1 MPAEPRRNSR
11 KISTDD
17 EIELKRARGEI
28 SCAECRRLKLKCDKK
43 LPCGSC
49 VRRGCTSICPNGSL
63 SAGQGTRF
71 ILADTDQLHRKI
83 SEMSERIR
91 QLEDALAIFQAGISH
106 ERHPLLRDELLTIK
120 FGPEVRRT
128 VDEEHTRDMLSSSID
143 ALGTLTVGE
152 HGETK
157 YFGRSAGSETTT
169 EVDDEGEAVPS
180 FESELTNVAIAFPL
194 AIIEEGTDALI
205 EKLEAHLPSQPRAWA
220 LCETY
225 LEHTTWW
232 CRPIKRDELID
243 DILVPIYNCVKD
255 PQRSAYHRDAADED
269 GRCPHLLASLFFVFA
284 VGALLDLTLKPCSA
298 EAELYYRLGRAALSM
313 RSVFDSPELET
324 VQALVLMAKYH
335 SLCIQRYSLE
345 SAWRISS
352 LAAKIGQS
360 VHRDSAQWKLDD
372 KHVQRRRNLFWEMF
386 TLETMHCMSLGRPP
400 SLSFNH
406 IDCELP
412 DDDEAGVSD
421 DGSNLHGF
429 WAFKHSFT
437 RDIYAGVID
446 GMLSAKPP
454 SYAQVLDYDR
464 KIRQTSLPNVRLY
477 LRPDEAN
484 YSNPAVVLKSFFLS
498 HFRSITM
505 IHIHRTFFAQ
515 ALLDNPTN
523 PLSSPYAPSFLAAN
537 RCASILLRSF
547 LHHWNRSP
555 EICSR
560 FWGMWTHAFSAAV
573 ILGSTVTRSPNA
585 TMAPSALTDLD
596 LAVDFFERGALLS
609 PRARQALP
617 ILRNLKDRALKAF
630 NEYRNRHMS
639 PSLDIQLHIGPE
651 DQFQDELAIFGGQT
665 RVLTNKFLNRKR
677 TRIPS
682 KPRGDPSA
690 APTPTANSPTTTA
703 TPIAA
708 PSAPASASTPS
719 DDGAPLPQNVEEQMS
734 RVHPSLMEYLALF
747 PSNASISV
755 VNQGPSAAH
764 AQQQDQQ
771 QSMAMDTSD
780 SPFAP
785 PQREQRHSGLASPP
799 SLSSGS
805 SAASVAAPFTPDGL
819 SGGHAQHSHAH
830 PHAHAHAQYAQQQAL
845 QGDPL
850 EFLNVLPTGDA
861 VGGALADPSAFFF
874 GPDMG
879 LGGGVGVGVGVGA
892 GMGMGGAGAG
902 GGLLFGLGGEAGAG
916 DGWASL
922 MRETGIFDPTLG
934 QQPGAGQGNGAFGEA
949 GDSFLQY

>member
-11 KISTDD
+11 KVSTDD

-128 VDEEHTRDMLSSSID
+128 VDDEHNRDMLSSSID

-157 YFGRSAGSETTT
+157 YFGRSAGSETLISTT
-169 EVDDEGEAVPS
+169 SDILDEGEPAPS
-180 FESELTNVAIAFPL
+180 FEPELTNAAITFPL
-194 AIIEEGTDALI
+194 AIIEEGTDALL
-205 EKLEAHLPSQPRAWA
+205 EKLEAHLPPQPRAWA
-220 LCETY
+220 LCETF
-225 LEHTTWW
+225 LEHLSWW

-255 PQRSAYHRDAADED
+255 PTRNTYHKDAGPED
-269 GRCPHLLASLFFVFA
+269 GRCPHLLAVLFFVFA
-284 VGALLDLTLKPCSA
+284 LGSLVDLTLQPCSA

-324 VQALVLMAKYH
+324 VQALVLMGEYH
-335 SLCIQRYSLE
+335 SLCIQRYSIE
-345 SAWRISS
+345 SAWRIIS
-352 LAAKIGQS
+352 LASKVAQS
-360 VHRDSAQWKLDD
+360 VGLHRDSAQWKLGE
-372 KHVQRRRNLFWEMF
+372 KHVQRRRNLFWELFAIEMI
-386 TLETMHCMSLGRPP
+386 HCMSLGRPP
-400 SLSFNH
+400 AISFTH

-412 DDDEAGVSD
+412 DDDEGGISD
-421 DGSNLHGF
+421 DGNNLRGF
-429 WAFKHSFT
+429 WGFKHSFT
-437 RDIYAGVID
+437 RDIYSSVID
-446 GMLSAKPP
+446 GMLSAKAP
-454 SYAQVLDYDR
+454 SYATVLEYDR
-464 KIRQTSLPNVRLY
+464 KIRQTTLPNVRLY

-484 YSNPAVVLKSFFLS
+484 YSNPSVVLKSFFLS

-515 ALLDNPTN
+515 ALLDHPTN
-523 PLSSPYAPSFLAAN
+523 PLASPYAPSFLAAN

-596 LAVDFFERGALLS
+596 LAVDFFERGAAMS

-617 ILRNLKDRALKAF
+617 ILRNLKERALNAF

-665 RVLTNKFLNRKR
+665 RVLTNKYLSRKR
-677 TRIPS
+677 TKVPA
-682 KPRGDPSA
+682 KPRTDTSSA
-690 APTPTANSPTTTA
+690 SNASTP
-703 TPIAA
+703 
-708 PSAPASASTPS
+708 APASTPQTASTPS
-719 DDGAPLPQNVEEQMS
+719 DDGMQFSQHVDEQMS
-734 RVHPSLMEYLALF
+734 SVHPSLVEYLSLF
-747 PSNASISV
+747 PSSASISV
-755 VNQGPSAAH
+755 VSQSQNS
-764 AQQQDQQ
+764 QQQQQ
-771 QSMAMDTSD
+771 QGSMGSSS

-785 PQREQRHSGLASPP
+785 PPSVSSPP
-799 SLSSGS
+799 PFAPSDSMSGVQS
-805 SAASVAAPFTPDGL
+805 HAPPPHAASQHQHQHPHQPQPQLQQAQAVQGAAPD
-819 SGGHAQHSHAH
+819 A
-830 PHAHAHAQYAQQQAL
+830 
-845 QGDPL
+845 DPL
-850 EFLNVLPTGDA
+850 QFLNVLPTGDPT
-861 VGGALADPSAFFF
+861 GQIADPSAFFSMSPEMTSGMFSSPF
-874 GPDMG
+874 GMVEP
-879 LGGGVGVGVGVGA
+879 
-892 GMGMGGAGAG
+892 AGAG
-902 GGLLFGLGGEAGAG
+902 N
-916 DGWASL
+916 DQWASL
-922 MRETGIFDPTLG
+922 MRETGIFD
-934 QQPGAGQGNGAFGEA
+934 AQGNFRQ
-949 GDSFLQY
+949 DSFNVNGQPDLFTAF

>member
-11 KISTDD
+11 KVSTDD

-49 VRRGCTSICPNGSL
+49 VRRGCTSICPNGHL

-128 VDEEHTRDMLSSSID
+128 VDDEHQRDMLSSSID

-152 HGETK
+152 HGESK
-157 YFGRSAGSETTT
+157 YFGRSAGSETLISTT
-169 EVDDEGEAVPS
+169 TDPEEA
-180 FESELTNVAIAFPL
+180 SEAAPLLEPQLGNVAIAFPL
-194 AIIEEGTDALI
+194 TIVEEGTDALI
-205 EKLEAHLPSQPRAWA
+205 EKLEAHLPPQTRAWA

-225 LEHTTWW
+225 LEHSSWW
-232 CRPIKRDELID
+232 CRPIKRDELIND
-243 DILVPIYNCVKD
+243 VLVPIYNCVKD
-255 PQRSAYHRDAADED
+255 PQKNSYHRDSESE
-269 GRCPHLLASLFFVFA
+269 RCPHLLAVLYFVFA
-284 VGALLDLTLKPCSA
+284 LGSLVDLTLPPCSA
-298 EAELYYRLGRAALSM
+298 EAELYYRLGRAALSL
-313 RSVFDSPELET
+313 RSVFDSPEIET
-324 VQALVLMAKYH
+324 VQALAVMAGYH
-335 SLCIQRYSLE
+335 SLCIQRYTLE
-345 SAWRISS
+345 SAWRLVS
-352 LAAKIGQS
+352 LAAKVAQS
-360 VHRDSAQWKLDD
+360 VPFLDRDSAPWKLTE
-372 KHVQRRRNLFWEMF
+372 KQVQRRRNLFWELF
-386 TLETMHCMSLGRPP
+386 TLEMMHCMSLGRPS
-400 SLSFNH
+400 SLSSNH

-412 DDDEAGVSD
+412 TDEEAGVSD
-421 DGSNLHGF
+421 DGTDLHGF

-437 RDIYAGVID
+437 RDIYAEVID
-446 GMLSAKPP
+446 GMLSAKAP
-454 SYAQVLDYDR
+454 SYAQVLEFDR
-464 KIRQTSLPNVRLY
+464 KIRQTTLPNVRLY

-484 YSNPAVVLKSFFLS
+484 YSNPSIVLKSFFLS

-555 EICSR
+555 ELCSR

-596 LAVDFFERGALLS
+596 LAVDFFERGASMS

-617 ILRNLKDRALKAF
+617 ILKNLKERALKAF

-665 RVLTNKFLNRKR
+665 RVLTNKFLSRKK
-677 TRIPS
+677 TKYPT
-682 KPRGDPSA
+682 KPREPSTSSA
-690 APTPTANSPTTTA
+690 SGASTPMPTSSP
-703 TPIAA
+703 PA
-708 PSAPASASTPS
+708 PSATPHTASTPS
-719 DDGAPLPQNVEEQMS
+719 DDGGTPLSQNVEEQMS
-734 RVHPSLMEYLALF
+734 HVHPSLMEYLALF
-747 PSNASISV
+747 PSSASISLV
-755 VNQGPSAAH
+755 SQNQQQHVPMDADGPDFAAH
-764 AQQQDQQ
+764 V
-771 QSMAMDTSD
+771 
-780 SPFAP
+780 
-785 PQREQRHSGLASPP
+785 ASPP
-799 SLSSGS
+799 ASSVSAFAVAGPPRPLS
-805 SAASVAAPFTPDGL
+805 DGVSEPL
-819 SGGHAQHSHAH
+819 DPRGAHSHPQH
-830 PHAHAHAQYAQQQAL
+830 QSQHQHQHQQCQL
-845 QGDPL
+845 PLDPL
-850 EFLNVLPTGDA
+850 QFLNVLPTGDPS
-861 VGGALADPSAFFF
+861 GQIADPSAFFAMGVGG
-874 GPDMG
+874 GPD
-879 LGGGVGVGVGVGA
+879 GVA
-892 GMGMGGAGAG
+892 GMFASPFPVGDTSSPAGGAGAG
-902 GGLLFGLGGEAGAG
+902 GAG
-916 DGWASL
+916 DGWTSL
-922 MRETGIFDPTLG
+922 MRETGIFD
-934 QQPGAGQGNGAFGEA
+934 AQGNFRQDAFNTQP
-949 GDSFLQY
+949 DTFPLF

>member
-17 EIELKRARGEI
+17 EIELKRARGEV

-128 VDEEHTRDMLSSSID
+128 VDEEHSRDLLSSSID

-152 HGETK
+152 HGESK
-157 YFGRSAGSETTT
+157 YFGRSAGSETLISVSTT
-169 EVDDEGEAVPS
+169 SDPDEEVEAVPS
-180 FESELTNVAIAFPL
+180 FEAELANVAIAFPL
-194 AIIEEGTDALI
+194 AIVDEGTDALL
-205 EKLEAHLPSQPRAWA
+205 EKLEAHLPPQPRAWA

-232 CRPIKRDELID
+232 CRPVKRDELID
-243 DILVPIYNCVKD
+243 DILVPIYNCLKD
-255 PQRSAYHRDAADED
+255 PSKNAYHRDAGDDD
-269 GRCPHLLASLFFVFA
+269 GRCPHLLAVLYFVFA
-284 VGALLDLTLKPCSA
+284 VGALLDLTLQPCSA
-298 EAELYYRLGRAALSM
+298 EAELYYRLGRSALSL

-324 VQALVLMAKYH
+324 VQALVIMTKYH
-335 SLCIQRYSLE
+335 SLCTQRYSIE
-345 SAWRISS
+345 SAWRIAS
-352 LAAKIGQS
+352 LASKIGQS
-360 VHRDSAQWKLDD
+360 VGLHRDSALWKLDD

-386 TLETMHCMSLGRPP
+386 TLEMMHCMTLGRPP
-400 SLSFNH
+400 SLSFQH

-412 DDDEAGVSD
+412 DDDEAVVGD
-421 DGSNLHGF
+421 DGSDLRGM

-454 SYAQVLDYDR
+454 SYAQVLEYDR

-484 YSNPAVVLKSFFLS
+484 YSNPAVVCKSFFLS

-515 ALLDNPTN
+515 ALLDNPSN

-560 FWGMWTHAFSAAV
+560 FWGMWTHAFSAAI
-573 ILGSTVTRSPNA
+573 ILGSTVTRSPSA

-596 LAVDFFERGALLS
+596 LAVDFFERGAAMS

-639 PSLDIQLHIGPE
+639 PSLDIQLHIGGPE

-665 RVLTNKFLNRKR
+665 RVLTNKFLSRKR
-677 TRIPS
+677 TRFPA
-682 KPRGDPSA
+682 KPRDATASA
-690 APTPTANSPTTTA
+690 ATTPTSASAVSPSSA
-703 TPIAA
+703 STPTSTPA
-708 PSAPASASTPS
+708 PMSASACTPRTASTPS
-719 DDGAPLPQNVEEQMS
+719 DDGTTLPQNMEEQMAH
-734 RVHPSLMEYLALF
+734 VHPSLMEYLALF
-747 PSNASISV
+747 PAAASISL
-755 VNQGPSAAH
+755 VNQSSQHVP
-764 AQQQDQQ
+764 
-771 QSMAMDTSD
+771 MDISD

-785 PQREQRHSGLASPP
+785 PSAAPVSSPP
-799 SLSSGS
+799 AMSTS
-805 SAASVAAPFTPDGL
+805 SASASVSSSSSFAPPDTLPGVHP
-819 SGGHAQHSHAH
+819 SSHGPHQQH
-830 PHAHAHAQYAQQQAL
+830 QA
-845 QGDPL
+845 GDPL
-850 EFLNVLPTGDA
+850 DFLNVLPVGDPTDHL
-861 VGGALADPSAFFF
+861 VDPSAFFSM
-874 GPDMG
+874 GPEMTNAIFNG
-879 LGGGVGVGVGVGA
+879 TFA
-892 GMGMGGAGAG
+892 MGGAGDAS
-902 GGLLFGLGGEAGAG
+902 G
-916 DGWASL
+916 DQWASL
-922 MRETGIFDPTLG
+922 MRETGIFDVQGAFRQDPF
-934 QQPGAGQGNGAFGEA
+934 GAGGGQA
-949 GDSFLQY
+949 DSFPQY

>member
-11 KISTDD
+11 KVSTDD

-128 VDEEHTRDMLSSSID
+128 VDDEHQRDMLSSSID

-157 YFGRSAGSETTT
+157 YFGRSAGSETLISTAADD
-169 EVDDEGEAVPS
+169 VDDAEAVPS
-180 FESELTNVAIAFPL
+180 FEAELANVAIAFPL
-194 AIIEEGTDALI
+194 AIVNEGTDALL
-205 EKLEAHLPSQPRAWA
+205 EKLEAHLPPQTRAWA

-225 LEHTTWW
+225 LEHLSWW

-243 DILVPIYNCVKD
+243 DILVPIYSSVKD
-255 PQRSAYHRDAADED
+255 PTKHSYHKDAGPDE
-269 GRCPHLLASLFFVFA
+269 GRCPHLLAVLFFVFA
-284 VGALLDLTLKPCSA
+284 LGSLVDLTLPPCSA
-298 EAELYYRLGRAALSM
+298 EAETFYRLGRSALSL
-313 RSVFDSPELET
+313 RSVFDSPEIET
-324 VQALVLMAKYH
+324 VQAMVLMGEYH
-335 SLCIQRYSLE
+335 SLCIQRYSIE
-345 SAWRISS
+345 SAWRILS
-352 LAAKIGQS
+352 LASKLGQS
-360 VHRDSAQWKLDD
+360 VGLHRDSAQWKLGD
-372 KHVQRRRNLFWEMF
+372 KYVQRRRNLFWELF
-386 TLETMHCMSLGRPP
+386 TIEMIHCMSLGRPP
-400 SLSFNH
+400 ALSFGH

-412 DDDEAGVSD
+412 DDDEAGVSG
-421 DGSNLHGF
+421 DGNNLHGF

-437 RDIYAGVID
+437 RDIYSIVID
-446 GMLSAKPP
+446 GMLSAKAP
-454 SYAQVLDYDR
+454 SYAQVLEYDR
-464 KIRQTSLPNVRLY
+464 KIRQTTLPNVRLY

-484 YSNPAVVLKSFFLS
+484 YSNPSVVLKSFFLS

-515 ALLDNPTN
+515 ALLDHPNN
-523 PLSSPYAPSFLAAN
+523 PLASPYAPSFLAAN

-596 LAVDFFERGALLS
+596 LAVDFFERGAQMS

-617 ILRNLKDRALKAF
+617 ILRNLKERALNAF

-639 PSLDIQLHIGPE
+639 PSLDIQLRIGPE

-665 RVLTNKFLNRKR
+665 RVVTNKFLSRKR
-677 TRIPS
+677 TKFPT
-682 KPRGDPSA
+682 KPRDASLSSNAPSSTA
-690 APTPTANSPTTTA
+690 SSTSSGPTPGPSSSTPAPTG
-703 TPIAA
+703 TPQT
-708 PSAPASASTPS
+708 ASTPS
-719 DDGAPLPQNVEEQMS
+719 DDGMSISQHVEEQMS
-734 RVHPSLMEYLALF
+734 NVHPSLMEYLSLF
-747 PSNASISV
+747 PSSASISV
-755 VNQGPSAAH
+755 VNQSQQQAPIAASGPSPFSPHTVSSPPPFSPSDSMSGIAGPSAQRPH
-764 AQQQDQQ
+764 QPH
-771 QSMAMDTSD
+771 QSQT
-780 SPFAP
+780 
-785 PQREQRHSGLASPP
+785 QCASP
-799 SLSSGS
+799 
-805 SAASVAAPFTPDGL
+805 
-819 SGGHAQHSHAH
+819 
-830 PHAHAHAQYAQQQAL
+830 
-845 QGDPL
+845 DPL
-850 EFLNVLPTGDA
+850 QFLNVLPTGDPT
-861 VGGALADPSAFFF
+861 GQIADPSAFFSMSS
-874 GPDMG
+874 DMS
-879 LGGGVGVGVGVGA
+879 GGMFSSA
-892 GMGMGGAGAG
+892 FGMGEAAAATPGG
-902 GGLLFGLGGEAGAG
+902 
-916 DGWASL
+916 DQWASL
-922 MRETGIFDPTLG
+922 MRETGIFD
-934 QQPGAGQGNGAFGEA
+934 AQGGFRQGSTVAFGTA
-949 GDSFLQY
+949 NPDTPFPPF

>member
-11 KISTDD
+11 KVSTDD

-157 YFGRSAGSETTT
+157 YFGRSAGSETLISTT
-169 EVDDEGEAVPS
+169 SDVDDEGEAVPS
-180 FESELTNVAIAFPL
+180 LNEPELANVAITFPL
-194 AIIEEGTDALI
+194 AIIPEGTDALI
-205 EKLEAHLPSQPRAWA
+205 EKLESRLPPQPRAWA
-220 LCETY
+220 LCETF
-225 LEHTTWW
+225 LEHSSWW

-243 DILVPIYNCVKD
+243 DVLVPIYNCVKD
-255 PQRSAYHRDAADED
+255 PQKNSYHRDAGDDD
-269 GRCPHLLASLFFVFA
+269 GRCPHLLSVLFFVFA
-284 VGALLDLTLKPCSA
+284 LGSLLDLTLPPCSA
-298 EAELYYRLGRAALSM
+298 EAEVYYRLGRAALSM
-313 RSVFDSPELET
+313 RSVFDSPEIET
-324 VQALVLMAKYH
+324 VQACVLMAEYH
-335 SLCIQRYSLE
+335 SLCTQRYSME
-345 SAWRISS
+345 SAWRVVEF
-352 LAAKIGQS
+352 AAKLAQS
-360 VHRDSAQWKLDD
+360 LGLHRDSAPWKLSE
-372 KHVQRRRNLFWEMF
+372 KHVQRRRNLFWELS
-386 TLETMHCMSLGRPP
+386 TLEMMHCMSLGRPP
-400 SLSFNH
+400 ALSFHH

-412 DDDEAGVSD
+412 ADDEASIAD
-421 DGSNLHGF
+421 DGSNLRGF
-429 WAFKHSFT
+429 WSFKHSFT
-437 RDIYAGVID
+437 RDIYAGVIE

-454 SYAQVLDYDR
+454 SYAQVLEYDR
-464 KIRQTSLPNVRLY
+464 KIRQTTLPNVRLY

-484 YSNPAVVLKSFFLS
+484 YSNPGVVLKSFFLS

-515 ALLDNPTN
+515 ALLDHPTN

-596 LAVDFFERGALLS
+596 LAVDFFERGASMS

-617 ILRNLKDRALKAF
+617 ILRNLKERALRAF

-639 PSLDIQLHIGPE
+639 PSLDIQLLIGPE

-665 RVLTNKFLNRKR
+665 RVVTNKFLSRKR
-677 TRIPS
+677 TKYPT
-682 KPRGDPSA
+682 KPRESPSSVSSVPA
-690 APTPTANSPTTTA
+690 PPTPTSSTPAPAATSQTTA
-703 TPIAA
+703 
-708 PSAPASASTPS
+708 SSPS
-719 DDGAPLPQNVEEQMS
+719 DDGMPIPQNVEEQMS
-734 RVHPSLMEYLALF
+734 NVHPSLMEYLSLF
-747 PSNASISV
+747 PSSASISV
-755 VNQGPSAAH
+755 VSQG
-764 AQQQDQQ
+764 QQQVP
-771 QSMAMDTSD
+771 MDTSGFPPPAPF
-780 SPFAP
+780 SPAD
-785 PQREQRHSGLASPP
+785 GLAGVNPLP
-799 SLSSGS
+799 
-805 SAASVAAPFTPDGL
+805 
-819 SGGHAQHSHAH
+819 QQQH
-830 PHAHAHAQYAQQQAL
+830 PHPQPQPQTEPQDAQQDPLQFLNAL
-845 QGDPL
+845 ATGDPM
-850 EFLNVLPTGDA
+850 T
-861 VGGALADPSAFFF
+861 DPSAFFSM
-874 GPDMG
+874 GPDMSNSIFNG
-879 LGGGVGVGVGVGA
+879 PFALGDCA
-892 GMGMGGAGAG
+892 G
-902 GGLLFGLGGEAGAG
+902 EQ
-916 DGWASL
+916 WASL
-922 MRETGIFDPTLG
+922 MRETGILD
-934 QQPGAGQGNGAFGEA
+934 GQGSFRQDVFGAQPDTFPR
-949 GDSFLQY
+949 F

>member
-11 KISTDD
+11 KVSTDD

-128 VDEEHTRDMLSSSID
+128 VDEEHTRDLLSSSID

-152 HGETK
+152 HGESK
-157 YFGRSAGSETTT
+157 YFGRSAGSETLISTT
-169 EVDDEGEAVPS
+169 TDVEDEGEVVPS
-180 FESELTNVAIAFPL
+180 IDSELADIAITFPL
-194 AIIEEGTDALI
+194 AIIHEGTDALL
-205 EKLEAHLPSQPRAWA
+205 EKLEARLPPQPRAWA

-232 CRPIKRDELID
+232 CRPVKRDELID
-243 DILVPIYNCVKD
+243 DILVPIYNCLKN
-255 PQRSAYHRDAADED
+255 PQRNAYHRDAGDDD
-269 GRCPHLLASLFFVFA
+269 GRCPHLLAVLFMVLA

-298 EAELYYRLGRAALSM
+298 EAEVYYRLGRAALSM

-345 SAWRISS
+345 SAWRIAS
-352 LAAKIGQS
+352 LASKIGQS
-360 VHRDSAQWKLDD
+360 VGLHRDSAQWKLDN

-386 TLETMHCMSLGRPP
+386 TLEMMHCMSLGRPP

-412 DDDEAGVSD
+412 DDDEAAVSD

-454 SYAQVLDYDR
+454 SYAQVLEYDR

-596 LAVDFFERGALLS
+596 LAVDFFERGASMS

-665 RVLTNKFLNRKR
+665 RVLTNRFLSRKR
-677 TRIPS
+677 TKYPT
-682 KPRGDPSA
+682 KPRDKSSSNGA
-690 APTPTANSPTTTA
+690 ATPTSPTTAT
-703 TPIAA
+703 TPIA
-708 PSAPASASTPS
+708 PSAPSVSGHGQGPGSGSTPISVSTPS
-719 DDGAPLPQNVEEQMS
+719 DDGTTLPQNVEEQMS
-734 RVHPSLMEYLALF
+734 RVHPSLMEYLSLF
-747 PSNASISV
+747 PSAASISV
-755 VNQGPSAAH
+755 VNQ
-764 AQQQDQQ
+764 QQQQQ
-771 QSMAMDTSD
+771 QQAVPMDTSD

-785 PQREQRHSGLASPP
+785 PLPVSSPP
-799 SLSSGS
+799 ASSSTS
-805 SAASVAAPFTPDGL
+805 SASFAPPEGLPGVHAPSPSVTP
-819 SGGHAQHSHAH
+819 H
-830 PHAHAHAQYAQQQAL
+830 PHPHQHPHMLGPSQL

-850 EFLNVLPTGDA
+850 EFLNVLGPGPD
-861 VGGALADPSAFFF
+861 GGACADPSAFFSMAL
-874 GPDMG
+874 GPDANMG
-879 LGGGVGVGVGVGA
+879 TGVFGA
-892 GMGMGGAGAG
+892 AASFADG
-902 GGLLFGLGGEAGAG
+902 GAG

-922 MRETGIFDPTLG
+922 MRETGIFGPSDAPGQAHAFRGDPF
-934 QQPGAGQGNGAFGEA
+934 AGQADTFPH
-949 GDSFLQY
+949 F